1 MPQIMVIADR
11 PSDRGEGPVMLRER
25 VNAADF
31 ESDHFAT
38 MLVERLGWA
47 VSDALAAEH
56 GAEAPATA
64 AEHGAE
70 ASATAPEHGAEAPA
84 TEEPISTDEPV
95 ASDQHPVTRERAY
108 RRSASV
114 VTTAS

>member
-56 GAEAPATA
+56 GAEAPAT
-64 AEHGAE
+64 
-70 ASATAPEHGAEAPA
+70 
-84 TEEPISTDEPV
+84 EEPISTDEPV